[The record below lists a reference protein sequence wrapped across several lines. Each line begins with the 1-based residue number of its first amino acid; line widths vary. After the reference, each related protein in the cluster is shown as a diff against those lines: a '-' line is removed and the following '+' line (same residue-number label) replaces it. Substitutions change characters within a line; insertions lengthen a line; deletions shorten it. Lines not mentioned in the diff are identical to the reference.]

1 MVNPIGS
8 ARLLWTINKLNA
20 ISNNECYNFKA
31 MCERVGMNYE
41 KVSAFLEI
49 SNDIMNKNIDFGPL
63 LRQFELQE
71 RELEELAKNV
81 PPILT

>member
-1 MVNPIGS
+1 MKNLKNLEQLKNLYLIICS

-41 KVSAFLEI
+41 KVSIFLDI
-49 SNDIMNKNIDFGPL
+49 SNDIMNKNIDF
-63 LRQFELQE
+63 
-71 RELEELAKNV
+71 
-81 PPILT
+81 